1 MANQVARS
9 LSGGQMR
16 RMGGARKRKSVG
28 PTNRVLSEIA
38 DNFRQDRK
46 RFLASR
52 ARFMKFK
59 KKDGKIG
66 YYKKVSGT
74 FKNGVEWRA
83 VSGKLTATERRQART
98 LAVSFENMRSSPKGS
113 RKKAAPRKAAPKKK
127 AAVKK
132 RAASSKRAAS
142 RQPSGNI
149 MAKSQPVGMPKRAAI
164 SKRAA
169 SRQPSGNI
177 MAPTTSAAPLR
188 RSSRLR
194 KGQFGA
200 RQSYVVKHGKR
211 TKTKR
216 PSAAAACREG
226 KRIGTIV
233 TYDGKKKRL
242 ERMKTKDGKMTCT
255 WRPVRKS
262 PRKSPSPTRRTRSGA
277 KYGGLWPFGKK
288 RPPPP
293 PPSLK
298 DRINAFKRRLVG

>member
-1 MANQVARS
+1 MANQVAGS

-113 RKKAAPRKAAPKKK
+113 RKGSRANKKKAAPRKAAPKKAAPKKK
-127 AAVKK
+127 AAVK
-132 RAASSKRAAS
+132 
-142 RQPSGNI
+142 
-149 MAKSQPVGMPKRAAI
+149 
-164 SKRAA
+164 
-169 SRQPSGNI
+169 
-177 MAPTTSAAPLR
+177 APATSAAPLR

-200 RQSYVVKHGKR
+200 RKSYVVKNGKR

-216 PSAAAACREG
+216 PSAAAACRAG
-226 KRIGTIV
+226 KPLGTIV

-242 ERMKTKDGKMTCT
+242 ARMKTKDGKMTCT
-255 WRPVRKS
+255 WRPVKKS
-262 PRKSPSPTRRTRSGA
+262 PRKSPKSPARRSPKRTRSGA
-277 KYGGLWPFGKK
+277 KYGGRGQLFSFLKK
-288 RPPPP
+288 KPPPP
-293 PPSLK
+293 HTRVEQAKAKFKELK
-298 DRINAFKRRLVG
+298 NRFIG

>member
-1 MANQVARS
+1 MANQVAGA

-83 VSGKLTATERRQART
+83 VSGKLTATERRQAKT

-113 RKKAAPRKAAPKKK
+113 RKKTAPRKAAPRKAAPKKK
-127 AAVKK
+127 AAVK
-132 RAASSKRAAS
+132 
-142 RQPSGNI
+142 
-149 MAKSQPVGMPKRAAI
+149 
-164 SKRAA
+164 
-169 SRQPSGNI
+169 
-177 MAPTTSAAPLR
+177 APTTSVAPLR

-194 KGQFGA
+194 KGQMPRASGA
-200 RQSYVVKHGKR
+200 RQQSYVVKHGKR

-226 KRIGTIV
+226 KLIDTIV

-242 ERMKTKDGKMTCT
+242 ARMKTKDGKMTCT

-277 KYGGLWPFGKK
+277 KYGGWFGKK
-288 RPPPP
+288 TPPPP
-293 PPSLK
+293 PPSKVQVLK
-298 DRINAFKRRLVG
+298 DKAMAFKRSWIG